1 MLMEDRMWK
10 KGLVLGIIV
19 LFLGTGVLP
28 SVRGKSVTVNT
39 DDNNLNNST
48 GKTLVIAIG
57 LIKDKVK
64 YDYHLY
70 EFTSILVVTIQ
81 KFYDGDIEINVLKNW
96 KYCTLGYYWK
106 IGIFSNHIICG
117 LFSVPYAQ

>member
-1 MLMEDRMWK
+1 MWK

-19 LFLGTGVLP
+19 IFLGAGALP
-28 SVRGKSVTVNT
+28 SISGKLVTVNT
-39 DDNNLNNST
+39 ADNNINNST
-48 GKTLVIAIG
+48 GKTRVILIG

-70 EFTSILVVTIQ
+70 EFTCILVVTIQ

-96 KYCTLGYYWK
+96 PYCCLGYYWK

-117 LFSVPYAQ
+117 LFSVPYIP

>member
-1 MLMEDRMWK
+1 MDNSMWK

-19 LFLGTGVLP
+19 LFLGVGVLP
-28 SVRGKSVTVNT
+28 SVRGKLATVNT

-48 GKTLVIAIG
+48 GKIILIG

-70 EFTSILVVTIQ
+70 EFTCILVVTIQ

-96 KYCTLGYYWK
+96 KYFDLGYYVK
-106 IGIFSNHIICG
+106 IGIFSNHIICAVF
-117 LFSVPYAQ
+117 LVPYTT